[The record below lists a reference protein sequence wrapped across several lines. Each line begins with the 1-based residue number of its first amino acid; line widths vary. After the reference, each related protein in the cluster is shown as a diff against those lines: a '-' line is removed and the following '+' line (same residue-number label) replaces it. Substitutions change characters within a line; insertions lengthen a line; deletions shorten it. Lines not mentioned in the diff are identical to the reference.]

1 MQQSPLL
8 WKRDFK
14 RCIDRFIK
22 EHLDEKLFITA
33 IPAKMK
39 KKRSRT
45 TSTSMGSDVW
55 WLVPSKNGIWCSNP
69 KHAAI
74 CAKLDSALVWQG
86 RGYVSQ
92 ILHAISLSNHLF
104 RVNLRKFHRP

>member
-14 RCIDRFIK
+14 RCIDRFIE
-22 EHLDEKLFITA
+22 EHLDEKLFITV

-45 TSTSMGSDVW
+45 TSTSMGSD
-55 WLVPSKNGIWCSNP
+55 IW
-69 KHAAI
+69 
-74 CAKLDSALVWQG
+74 
-86 RGYVSQ
+86 
-92 ILHAISLSNHLF
+92 
-104 RVNLRKFHRP
+104 